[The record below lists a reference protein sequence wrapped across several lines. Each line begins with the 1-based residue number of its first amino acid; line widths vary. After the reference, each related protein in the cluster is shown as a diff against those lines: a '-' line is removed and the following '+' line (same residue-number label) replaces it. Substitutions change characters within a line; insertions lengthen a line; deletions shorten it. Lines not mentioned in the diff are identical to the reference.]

1 VTADHAWCE
10 SLRTEHQE
18 RLPGLGSECE
28 QLTTAPDLS
37 DAEANRRR
45 RELLRLVK
53 GPIIDSIPDDAV
65 WTRVRLSPEDC
76 LWLRLRADRSWWA
89 LSDGSLLLRRAAE
102 NASDQDWIIS
112 GQIVASLG
120 STLGDV
126 RDEIETIR
134 WKVSRM
140 TTAATN
146 TVIDGLPILIKDAT
160 IDSIT
165 IIDGCHRMTALLV
178 NTAFFKRDRPEI
190 EAFLGASPRMSSNR
204 WLAR

>member
-1 VTADHAWCE
+1 
-10 SLRTEHQE
+10 
-18 RLPGLGSECE
+18 
-28 QLTTAPDLS
+28 
-37 DAEANRRR
+37 
-45 RELLRLVK
+45 
-53 GPIIDSIPDDAV
+53 
-65 WTRVRLSPEDC
+65 LSPEDC
-76 LWLRLRADRSWWA
+76 LELRLLANRSWWA

-102 NASDQDWIIS
+102 NVSDQDWIIS
-112 GQIVASLG
+112 GQIMASLG

-134 WKVSRM
+134 SKVSRM
-140 TTAATN
+140 STATN
-146 TVIDGLPILIKDAT
+146 TVVDGLPILIKDTT

-178 NTAFFKRDRPEI
+178 NTAFFKDGRPEI